1 MPFRKS
7 VRNSENFLLPP
18 IEKIFVCIL
27 LNWKRLTGISFQ
39 ILSSNRHLFYIRKRL
54 FFPLKRRMFQ
64 NPVTK
69 IEAKRNRCV
78 NSQRVSGVSIKW
90 YRNRCEFNASFR
102 RVFSFFSLF
111 VSYMYFDIIPKLLR
125 TQNDRKYE
133 KHEKGKEKVHW

>member
-39 ILSSNRHLFYIRKRL
+39 ILSSNRHLFSIRKRL

-90 YRNRCEFNASFR
+90 YRNRCEFNASFTSMR
-102 RVFSFFSLF
+102 FFFVFHPIYVYFENLF
-111 VSYMYFDIIPKLLR
+111 QCY
-125 TQNDRKYE
+125 
-133 KHEKGKEKVHW
+133 